1 MKEKENQVANQEYI
15 SSSEIMDLERE
26 RIKSND
32 KRTEIAR
39 LAIEK
44 NDEADERM
52 FNYHMAKLNQ
62 STEVK
67 SQQVIVAKNLIYGA
81 CGVIA
86 IVITALLYF
95 SFFGDDQQSKIA
107 FDLFNKGLT
116 ALSGIGMFLL
126 GKGAFNKL
134 TTPPSE

>member
-1 MKEKENQVANQEYI
+1 MEEKETQVASQEYI

-67 SQQVIVAKNLIYGA
+67 SQQVIVAKNLIYGV

-134 TTPPSE
+134 TNPPSE